1 MYTLYFYPGNANL
14 APHFM
19 LEDIG
24 AEFRLHRLSR
34 ETNEHKGAEYLKLNP
49 CGRIPTLI
57 DHDAPGGALV
67 IFEAA
72 AICLH
77 LADAH
82 PEAGLAPPQG
92 TPERAHLY
100 QWLMFLTNTIQADV
114 LSYAYPERYTS
125 APGGAPGV
133 KAAAEKR
140 LIDMFAILD
149 NRLEGRD
156 HLLGTQFSLAD
167 YYLLMLAR
175 WGRNLAT
182 APRDLP
188 NVGASIARTLA
199 RPAARRAIATEGIP
213 APFY

>member
-1 MYTLYFYPGNANL
+1 MYTLYFYPGNANM

-24 AEFRLHRLSR
+24 AEFQLRRLAR
-34 ETNEHKGAEYLKLNP
+34 ETSEHKGAAYLKLNP

-57 DHDAPGGALV
+57 DSNGPGDDLV

-82 PEAGLAPPQG
+82 PEANLAPALG

-114 LSYAYPERYTS
+114 LAYAYPDRHTTD
-125 APGGAPGV
+125 PDGAPAV

-140 LIDMFAILD
+140 LIDMFAIVD
-149 NRLEGRD
+149 SRLEGRD
-156 HLLGTQFSLAD
+156 YLLGTQFSLAD
-167 YYLLMLAR
+167 YYLLMLTR

-182 APRDLP
+182 PPRDLP
-188 NVGASIARTLA
+188 HLEASVARTLA
-199 RPAARRAIATEGIP
+199 RPAVGRAIATEGIP

>member
-1 MYTLYFYPGNANL
+1 MYTLYFYPGNASM

-24 AEFRLHRLSR
+24 AEFQLRRLAR
-34 ETNEHKGAEYLKLNP
+34 ETNEHKGAAYLKLNP

-57 DHDAPGGALV
+57 DHDAPGGDLV

-82 PEAGLAPPQG
+82 PEANLAPALG

-100 QWLMFLTNTIQADV
+100 QWLIFLTNTIQEGV
-114 LSYAYPERYTS
+114 LTYAYPDRYTTD
-125 APGGAPGV
+125 PDGV
-133 KAAAEKR
+133 PAVKMAAEKR
-140 LIDMFAILD
+140 LTDMFAIVD
-149 NRLEGRD
+149 SHLERRD
-156 HLLGTQFSLAD
+156 YLLGAQFSLAD
-167 YYLLMLAR
+167 YYLLMLTR
-175 WGRNLAT
+175 WGRNLA
-182 APRDLP
+182 APPRDLP
-188 NVGASIARTLA
+188 YLGASVARTLA
-199 RPAARRAIATEGIP
+199 RPAVERAIATEGVP